1 MSQKMHKY
9 ISKRYTQ
16 YSTKVKKMKSKE
28 VRQRAPIASSF
39 ETSFRTTPYVIPDRF
54 TEATKTNTN
63 TFRKEDSIDLAPE
76 NTVETL
82 SVIHS

>member
-1 MSQKMHKY
+1 MHKY

-54 TEATKTNTN
+54 TEATN